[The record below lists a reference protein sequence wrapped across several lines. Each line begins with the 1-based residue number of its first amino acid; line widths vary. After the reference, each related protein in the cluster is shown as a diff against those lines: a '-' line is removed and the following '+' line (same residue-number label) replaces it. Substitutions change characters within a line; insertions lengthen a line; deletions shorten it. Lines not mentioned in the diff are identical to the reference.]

1 MPKAPP
7 TSPLVAAAALLD
19 QQLREYDNLA
29 LEAKKVELDDEKALA
44 RVARVLETS
53 TTRQP
58 AIQEALRALVSEIDA
73 ARLRQQKS
81 LDTLVEVSRALEA
94 RALQFDALMKRFS
107 ALGESAHAVNQLT
120 TELSAQQGEGAPES
134 QVLEGLR
141 ELEQHMGRVV
151 QGADDLARDAQES
164 GWTEI
169 ARQAD
174 AVRQQVR
181 AAKNK
186 LSLAQRTV
194 AARAPS

>member
-1 MPKAPP
+1 MPKASSS
-7 TSPLVAAAALLD
+7 SPLVAAAALLD
-19 QQLREYDNLA
+19 QQLREYDDLA
-29 LEAKKVELDDEKALA
+29 SEAKKIQLDDEKALG
-44 RVARVLETS
+44 RVARVLESS

-58 AIQEALRALVSEIDA
+58 AIQEALRTLVSEIDA
-73 ARLRQQKS
+73 ARLRQQQS

-94 RALQFDALMKRFS
+94 RAFQFDALMKRFA
-107 ALGESAHAVNQLT
+107 ALGESAHTVNQLT
-120 TELSAQQGEGAPES
+120 TEISAQQGEGVPES
-134 QVLEGLR
+134 KVLDGLR

-151 QGADDLARDAQES
+151 EGAEDLARDAEQN
-164 GWTEI
+164 GWTEL

>member
-1 MPKAPP
+1 MPKAPS

-19 QQLREYDNLA
+19 QQLREYDDLA
-29 LEAKKVELDDEKALA
+29 REAKRVELDDEKALA
-44 RVARVLETS
+44 RAARILESS

-58 AIQEALRALVSEIDA
+58 AIQEALRTLVSEIDA
-73 ARLRQQKS
+73 ARVRQQES
-81 LDTLVEVSRALEA
+81 LDALVEVSRALEA
-94 RALQFDALMKRFS
+94 RAVEFDGLMKRFA

-120 TELSAQQGEGAPES
+120 TELSAQQSEGVPES

-141 ELEQHMGRVV
+141 QLEQHMGHVV
-151 QGADDLARDAQES
+151 EGADRLARDAEQN

-186 LSLAQRTV
+186 LSLAQRSV
-194 AARAPS
+194 ASRAPS